1 MKIQPR
7 DFYNFFKQR
16 PSNFLIKKIKK
27 FQLNYQK
34 IELKKKKIIIQSI
47 NEDIKNLKK
56 TKLSSKYLEKWDS
69 GWKENYLEFL
79 KTKKVNSLV
88 PKYFYK
94 SNIIRINGEF
104 YKSIN
109 KNFDSKLLNL
119 INTHIFEKYF
129 KNNNKPIVEFGC
141 GTGSNLL
148 LLRKINKKSLLLGLD
163 WSQYSQKI
171 LNKFNN
177 DNVFGY
183 KFDYFNPYFDKKI
196 KFEQNEWSCYTVA
209 SLEQV
214 GKKYINFIN
223 FLKKNKPSIIVN
235 IEPINELLN
244 LKNIN
249 DNLSIRYAKKRGY
262 LNGYYN
268 YLLKLQKSKIIKIL
282 KVRKSYFGSKYI
294 NGYSLVVWKFI

>member
-1 MKIQPR
+1 M
-7 DFYNFFKQR
+7 
-16 PSNFLIKKIKK
+16 
-27 FQLNYQK
+27 
-34 IELKKKKIIIQSI
+34 
-47 NEDIKNLKK
+47 
-56 TKLSSKYLEKWDS
+56 
-69 GWKENYLEFL
+69 
-79 KTKKVNSLV
+79 
-88 PKYFYK
+88 
-94 SNIIRINGEF
+94 
-104 YKSIN
+104 
-109 KNFDSKLLNL
+109 
-119 INTHIFEKYF
+119 
-129 KNNNKPIVEFGC
+129 
-141 GTGSNLL
+141 
-148 LLRKINKKSLLLGLD
+148 LRKINKKSLLLGLD

-268 YLLKLQKSKIIKIL
+268 YLLKLQKKKIIKIL

>member
-1 MKIQPR
+1 MKIQPK

-47 NEDIKNLKK
+47 NQDIKNLKK
-56 TKLSSKYLEKWDS
+56 TKLSSKYLEKWDI

-104 YKSIN
+104 YKSIS

-268 YLLKLQKSKIIKIL
+268 YLLKLQKKKIIKIL